1 MWVVGGLMDAVRK
14 FFGWQNLG
22 RRRRGDAT
30 FSATNAGCYEELLSE
45 CGRLRERARR
55 AGVELDDS
63 PRSLDDLDRLLALWR
78 ANPGSASW
86 LPIEAGSY
94 LGTVMTR
101 SLPGARWQIGLDGHP
116 VVRLHSGR
124 VFDVLSASGGQAG
137 VPTLASSYAQARV
150 S

>member
-1 MWVVGGLMDAVRK
+1 MAVVGGLMAAVRE
-14 FFGWQNLG
+14 FFGWH
-22 RRRRGDAT
+22 RRGCGDAT
-30 FSATNAGCYEELLSE
+30 VGATDAGCYEELLSE

-78 ANPGSASW
+78 AHPGSASW

-101 SLPGARWQIGLDGHP
+101 SLAGARWQIGLDGHP

-124 VFDVLSASGGQAG
+124 LLDVLATVGGQAG
-137 VPTLASSYAQARV
+137 GPTLASTYAQARL

>member
-1 MWVVGGLMDAVRK
+1 MAVVGGLMTAVRE

-22 RRRRGDAT
+22 RRRSGDPT
-30 FSATNAGCYEELLSE
+30 FSATDAGCYEELLSE

-78 ANPGSASW
+78 AHPDSAPW

-94 LGTVMTR
+94 LGTVLVR
-101 SLPGARWQIGLDGHP
+101 SLAGTRWQIGLDGHP

-124 VFDVLSASGGQAG
+124 VLDVLAAVGGPAG
-137 VPTLASSYAQARV
+137 GPTLASTYAQARV